1 MNIKQLF
8 NSDKFYVLAD
18 QVVVSGVSFATNLLL
33 AKALGLT
40 NFGIFSMIALVQ
52 FFCLTISMGI
62 TTQVFQVV
70 YPGLN
75 TFQKQ
80 CYTSGLLLMQFAF
93 MLVLLCIGFLL
104 YFFLPPTFNGYKT
117 VIPVAT
123 IAIALFLLQD
133 AIRKI
138 LITQLLFKKAF
149 VIDTVTNTLQL
160 LLLLAAWYKQILTV
174 ENSWIIIGITF
185 IPSIIIGL
193 LGIEFSKFSLSS
205 FQYAWQLQKDKMGW
219 MLSSNL
225 LQWCTGYFFVIAA
238 GWWLGAAALGALR
251 LAQYLFGLLNV
262 ALQAMENYT
271 LPKFAG
277 LKDKQAEYL
286 ATLKKQ
292 MLMLMLPLLAVL
304 SLFSKQI
311 LILAGGKSYAAY
323 NYVIYGLSLVY
334 VLITIGYPV
343 RIAIRSNHLNK
354 QYFIG
359 YILAAIFTIGSAY
372 ILLHNWQL
380 YGVLAGL
387 IFTQCI
393 TIGYWMV
400 VLQHKKMLTW
410 KSFIW
415 F

>member
-1 MNIKQLF
+1 
-8 NSDKFYVLAD
+8 
-18 QVVVSGVSFATNLLL
+18 
-33 AKALGLT
+33 
-40 NFGIFSMIALVQ
+40 
-52 FFCLTISMGI
+52 
-62 TTQVFQVV
+62 
-70 YPGLN
+70 
-75 TFQKQ
+75 
-80 CYTSGLLLMQFAF
+80 
-93 MLVLLCIGFLL
+93 
-104 YFFLPPTFNGYKT
+104 
-117 VIPVAT
+117 
-123 IAIALFLLQD
+123 
-133 AIRKI
+133 
-138 LITQLLFKKAF
+138 FKKAF
-149 VIDTVTNTLQL
+149 VIDVLTNVLQL
-160 LLLLAAWYKQILTV
+160 LVLVIAWYKALLTV
-174 ENSWIIIGITF
+174 KTAWLIIGITF

-193 LGIEFSKFSLSS
+193 LSINFSRFSLSS
-205 FQYAWQLQKDKMGW
+205 LQYALQLQKDKMGW

-304 SLFSKQI
+304 SIFSKQI
-311 LILAGGKSYAAY
+311 LILAGGESYAAY

-334 VLITIGYPV
+334 ILITIGYPV

-359 YILAAIFTIGSAY
+359 YILAAIFTISSAY
-372 ILLHNWQL
+372 FLLHNWQL

-400 VLQHKKMLTW
+400 VLQHKKILTW

>member
-1 MNIKQLF
+1 MNIRQLLY
-8 NSDKFYVLAD
+8 SDKFYVLAD
-18 QVVVSGVSFATNLLL
+18 QVVVSGASFATNLLL

-40 NFGIFSMIALVQ
+40 GFGIFSIIGLVQ

-62 TTQVFQVV
+62 TTQIFQVI

-75 TFQKQ
+75 SQQKMS
-80 CYTSGLLLMQFAF
+80 YTSGLL
-93 MLVLLCIGFLL
+93 MLQSIFLFLL
-104 YFFLPPTFNGYKT
+104 LLVAVLFYIFLPSTFSNYKT
-117 VIPVAT
+117 VIPVAS
-123 IAIALFLLQD
+123 ISIGLFLLQD

-149 VIDTVTNTLQL
+149 VIDTVTNALQM
-160 LLLLAAWYKQILTV
+160 LLLLAAWYKLILTV
-174 ENSWIIIGITF
+174 ETAWIIIGITF
-185 IPSIIIGL
+185 MPSIVIGL
-193 LGIEFSKFSLSS
+193 FGIEFSKFSNSAL
-205 FQYAWQLQKDKMGW
+205 QYAWQLQKDKMGW
-219 MLSSNL
+219 ILSSNL

-277 LKDKQAEYL
+277 LKDKHAEYL

-292 MLMLMLPLLAVL
+292 MLLLMLPLLVLL

-311 LILAGGKSYAAY
+311 LVAAGGESYASY
-323 NYVIYGLSLVY
+323 NYVIYGLSIVY
-334 VLITIGYPV
+334 LLITIGYPV

-354 QYFIG
+354 QYFTG
-359 YILAAIFTIGSAY
+359 YILAAIFSFSSAY
-372 ILLHNWQL
+372 FLLHNWQL

-393 TIGYWMV
+393 TIGYWMI
-400 VLQHKKMLTW
+400 VLQHKKILTW

>member
-18 QVVVSGVSFATNLLL
+18 QVVVSGVSFVTNLLL

-40 NFGIFSMIALVQ
+40 NFGLFSMIGLVQ
-52 FFCLTISMGI
+52 FFCLTVSMGM
-62 TTQVFQVV
+62 TTQIFQVV

-75 TFQKQ
+75 SQQKMN
-80 CYTSGLLLMQFAF
+80 YTSGLLMLQFIF
-93 MLVLLCIGFLL
+93 LFLL
-104 YFFLPPTFNGYKT
+104 LFVGVIFYSFLPLSFSSYKT
-117 VIPVAT
+117 LIPVAC
-123 IAIALFLLQD
+123 ISISLFLLQD

-138 LITQLLFKKAF
+138 LITQLFFKKAF
-149 VIDTVTNTLQL
+149 VIDVLTNVLQL
-160 LLLLAAWYKQILTV
+160 LVLVIAWYKALLTV
-174 ENSWIIIGITF
+174 KTAWLIIGITF

-193 LGIEFSKFSLSS
+193 LSINFSRFSLSS
-205 FQYAWQLQKDKMGW
+205 LQYALQLQKDKMGW

-304 SLFSKQI
+304 SIFSKQI
-311 LILAGGKSYAAY
+311 LILAGGESYAAY

-334 VLITIGYPV
+334 ILITIGYPV

-359 YILAAIFTIGSAY
+359 YILAAIFTISSAY
-372 ILLHNWQL
+372 FLLHNWQL

-400 VLQHKKMLTW
+400 VLQHKKILTW